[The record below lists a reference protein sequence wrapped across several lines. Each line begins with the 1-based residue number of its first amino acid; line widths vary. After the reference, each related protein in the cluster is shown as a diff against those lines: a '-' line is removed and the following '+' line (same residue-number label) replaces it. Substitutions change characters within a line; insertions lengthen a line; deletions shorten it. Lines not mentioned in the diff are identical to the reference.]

1 MNIDI
6 VKSKLENNL
15 NKKVVVTVYGLRNK
29 INKYEGILYKIYPNI
44 FSILEDGVEKSF
56 SYNDYIT
63 GDIKIKFLWLHNY
76 FIYKIVEKIYW
87 MI

>member
-6 VKSKLENNL
+6 IKNKLKCNL
-15 NKKVVVTVYGLRNK
+15 NKKVIVTVYGLRNK
-29 INKYEGILYKIYPNI
+29 VNRYEGTLYKLYPNI

-63 GDIKIKFLWLHNY
+63 GEIKIKFL
-76 FIYKIVEKIYW
+76 
-87 MI
+87 